1 MRSQTLSI
9 NKRRP
14 VRQSFLPFHSPVIA
28 ENEISAVVE
37 VLKSGWLT
45 TGAKVQEFERSFG
58 EFIGCR
64 HVVAVNSRTAA
75 LHLAPAAIGIPR
87 GGEVSFPPTTF
98 RGTPRGGPYFVPR

>member
-28 ENEISAVVE
+28 EKEISAVVE

-45 TGAKVQEFERSFG
+45 TGKKVREFERRFG
-58 EFIGCR
+58 DF
-64 HVVAVNSRTAA
+64 VFASSSVAVM
-75 LHLAPAAIGIPR
+75 P
-87 GGEVSFPPTTF
+87 
-98 RGTPRGGPYFVPR
+98 

>member
-28 ENEISAVVE
+28 EKEISAVVE

-45 TGAKVQEFERSFG
+45 TGKKVREFERRFG
-58 EFIGCR
+58 DFVGCS
-64 HVVAVNSRTAA
+64 HAVAVNSGTAA
-75 LHLAPAAIGIPR
+75 LHLALESIAPVARLTYEASER
-87 GGEVSFPPTTF
+87 KTRSSC
-98 RGTPRGGPYFVPR
+98 RR